1 MKFNKTFILS
11 IFIVVIFMMQINVQA
26 NAADDVVATSS
37 IIFENGSTYSID
49 LVDEERE
56 LGKVVIYTRDFGE
69 YLSPFQK
76 IPMSLL

>member
-56 LGKVVIYTRDFGE
+56 LGKNNNIY
-69 YLSPFQK
+69 
-76 IPMSLL
+76 